1 MNRPTTLL
9 SCLVILVSILG
20 FAQKKSAYVSGK
32 VIDENENPLQ
42 NVSVVILGNQKG
54 IMTNDTGYF
63 RMKVPAEKAFA
74 IVFSYTGHKE
84 EQKNF
89 LLTEN
94 EEEFVT
100 VRMEQ
105 GSGTVLKEVIV
116 TDQRERT
123 EAGLIR
129 PNPKSIINLPSVT
142 TGVESLINHPAIM
155 THASVPPERRAQL
168 GISDNLV
175 RLSVGVDD
183 LVDLRDELESA
194 LGA

>member
-9 SCLVILVSILG
+9 SCLFLFFSLLG

-63 RMKVPAEKAFA
+63 RLKVPAEKAFA

-100 VRMEQ
+100 VRME
-105 GSGTVLKEVIV
+105 
-116 TDQRERT
+116 
-123 EAGLIR
+123 
-129 PNPKSIINLPSVT
+129 
-142 TGVESLINHPAIM
+142 
-155 THASVPPERRAQL
+155 
-168 GISDNLV
+168 
-175 RLSVGVDD
+175 
-183 LVDLRDELESA
+183 
-194 LGA
+194 